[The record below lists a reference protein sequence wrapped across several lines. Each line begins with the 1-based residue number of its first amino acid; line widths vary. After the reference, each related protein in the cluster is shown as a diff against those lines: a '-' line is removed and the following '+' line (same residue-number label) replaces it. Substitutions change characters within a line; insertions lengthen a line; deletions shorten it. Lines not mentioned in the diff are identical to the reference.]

1 MGNKN
6 SNLPLKVVLSYL
18 VLVALV
24 VSVGWVLYSENAFYS
39 KIENQSASE
48 NQIVLRISKLFSN
61 VYKTE
66 SLARKTIQST
76 DEADFV
82 NYIVQT
88 DSLQIRIDSVKK
100 EIANP
105 YQIKLLDS
113 VTVLLKEKTTNIRKL
128 KAIKN
133 KATDDGSVN
142 SAIKELTELESS
154 LQKLQLH
161 DFTKN
166 PEKMGSY
173 ERRVLQSYVDYLNKN
188 IPDDSTNTLT
198 KKASDSILAASKRLL
213 YKVKLEVEKKQ
224 QSLSK
229 EEKNLLKNEILI
241 SEQLRKVL
249 RVIESEM
256 IGFSI
261 KNNIEKDKSLKKI
274 NKIVS
279 YAAGLGLLLTILFS
293 ILIAND
299 FSKSQSY
306 KKQLEAANF
315 KTRNLLKSREQ
326 LISTVSHDLKTPLS
340 TIVGYAELLGSS
352 ELSKKQLY
360 YTDTIKNSSDYITRL
375 VQDLL
380 DFAQIEAGKIAI
392 SKEPFDL
399 EETVWETAKNI
410 QAVHQDKNISL
421 EVVVDSRLSRTVVG
435 DVFRIKQI
443 LINILGNAYKFT
455 SEGFIRIEAAIS
467 EDGNWLLIA
476 ITDSGIGIEKGS
488 QKLVFEEFTQANES
502 IEKQFGGTGL
512 GLAISK
518 KISRLLEGDLYLKRS
533 SEEGSCFELKLPLI
547 FGKEIMAKP
556 TALYVPK
563 QQSKMIVVVDDDA
576 DLLRLTTE
584 VLRKYYTVMPFSS
597 AIDAIET
604 VKNNSFDML
613 ITDIQMPEMNGFE
626 LLEAIFK
633 LENSLYVAQPLIA
646 VTGRADLEDAVYQQA
661 GFTTV
666 VKKPLSPNFLLQTI
680 DALFTNESL
689 PQTKTEI
696 RDIVEKKPLY
706 SLASFELFLNNDR
719 IEIQSVVESF
729 METTAVNMV
738 LLENA
743 VAAVDHKNIQS
754 VAHKM
759 APMFKQME
767 ATEIGSILNGLELN
781 GYDEAELLTIL
792 KDLKIKVETLFTA
805 LKKSFN

>member
-1 MGNKN
+1 MGNRN
-6 SNLPLKVVLSYL
+6 SNLPLKVVLSYFIL
-18 VLVALV
+18 VSLV

-66 SLARKTIQST
+66 SLARKTIQSN

-82 NYIVQT
+82 TYIVQT

-100 EIANP
+100 EISNP

-113 VTVLLKEKTTNIRKL
+113 VTVLLQEKTTNIRKL
-128 KAIKN
+128 KEIKN

-142 SAIKELTELESS
+142 NAIQELTALESS

-161 DFTKN
+161 DFTRN

-224 QSLSK
+224 QSLSR

-261 KNNIEKDKSLKKI
+261 KNNIEKEKSLKKI

-293 ILIAND
+293 LLIAND

-315 KTRNLLKSREQ
+315 KTKNLLKSREQ

-340 TIVGYAELLGSS
+340 TIVGYAELLTNSS
-352 ELSKKQLY
+352 LSKKQLY
-360 YTDTIKNSSDYITRL
+360 YTDTIKNSSEYITRL

-380 DFAQIEAGKIAI
+380 DFAQIEAGKMAI
-392 SKEPFDL
+392 SMESFAL

-410 QAVHQDKNISL
+410 QAVYKEKDISL
-421 EVVVDSRLSRTVVG
+421 EVVIDPSLQRMVVG

-455 SEGFIRIEAAIS
+455 NQGFIRIEAKMVA
-467 EDGNWLLIA
+467 DGKSMIIA
-476 ITDSGIGIEKGS
+476 MTDSGIGIEKAS
-488 QKLVFEEFTQANES
+488 QELVFEEFTQANES

-518 KISRLLEGDLYLKRS
+518 KISLLLGGDLYLKSS
-533 SEEGSCFELKLPLI
+533 SEKGSCFELRLPLV
-547 FGKEIMAKP
+547 FGTEKDQ
-556 TALYVPK
+556 TQTTLYVPK
-563 QQSKMIVVVDDDA
+563 QQSKTIIVVDDDEA
-576 DLLRLTTE
+576 LLRLTTE
-584 VLRKYYTVMPFSS
+584 VLRKYYTVLPFSS
-597 AIDAIET
+597 GVEAVEAIIKT
-604 VKNNSFDML
+604 PFDLL
-613 ITDIQMPEMNGFE
+613 ITDIQMPMMNGFE
-626 LLEAIFK
+626 LLENIFK
-633 LENSLYVAQPLIA
+633 MDEKCYTAQPLIA
-646 VTGRADLEDAVYQQA
+646 VTGRADLDDAVYHKA

-666 VKKPLSPNFLLQTI
+666 VKKPISPNFLLQTI
-680 DALFTNESL
+680 DAVFANENLPEYRNSL
-689 PQTKTEI
+689 SE
-696 RDIVEKKPLY
+696 DAYKPLY
-706 SLASFELFLNNDR
+706 SLRSFELFLNNDPV
-719 IEIQSVVESF
+719 EIRSVLESF
-729 METTAVNMV
+729 MDSTVTNMA
-738 LLENA
+738 LLEEA
-743 VAAVDHKNIQS
+743 IRTREYDTVQAI
-754 VAHKM
+754 AHKM

-767 ATEIGSILNGLELN
+767 AVAIGKLLNGLELN
-781 GYDEAELLTIL
+781 TYQEQDLLFL
-792 KDLKIKVETLFTA
+792 LDDLKMKIEVLFSA
-805 LKKSFN
+805 LRQSFN